1 MVMEIIKAYTLIL
14 EQKISSRLI
23 KHSVVKKLS
32 LSLSDK
38 FKVEEIGKSVLG
50 KEIFSI
56 EIGNGKRNILL
67 WSQMHGNEPTATGAI
82 FDLINY
88 FDNNY
93 NSVLVSKLLD
103 KFTFTFVPMLN
114 PDGAKAW
121 TRVNA
126 MNIDLNRD
134 AVARQ
139 APESKILWKLL
150 EDLNPEYSFNLHD
163 QRNIFN
169 VGDTNKTATIS
180 FLSASFDE
188 TRAMNSDRE
197 LTMSLI
203 AGMNDVVQEL
213 IPGCVGR
220 YTDEFYPTA
229 TGDNL
234 HKQGY
239 KNILIESGTY
249 FNDPERQ
256 VTRKANF
263 IAILKAFE
271 IILEGVRSNRVDDY
285 NSIPKNG
292 KKFYDLIIRNVSIA
306 LEGDKSMVDL
316 GIMYNEKPNG
326 DYSKMENN
334 AKIDNI
340 GDLSQYIGL
349 KEIDA
354 FGGNY
359 SCDAKSFASL
369 NQEATFTVGDINIV
383 NGIQE

>member
-1 MVMEIIKAYTLIL
+1 MDFEKGYQSVI

-23 KHSVVKKLS
+23 KHSVVKNLS

-38 FKVEEIGKSVLG
+38 FKVEEIGRSVLG

-67 WSQMHGNEPTATGAI
+67 WSQMHGNEPTATGSI

-93 NSVLVSKLLD
+93 STQLVSRLINE
-103 KFTFTFVPMLN
+103 FTFTFIPMLN

-134 AVARQ
+134 AVDKQ
-139 APESKILWKLL
+139 APESKILWSIV
-150 EDLNPEYSFNLHD
+150 ERLNPEYSFNLHD

-188 TRAMNSDRE
+188 TRAMNNDRA

-203 AGMNDVVQEL
+203 AGMNDAVQDI

-234 HKQGY
+234 HKQGF

-249 FNDPERQ
+249 PNDPERQ
-256 VTRKANF
+256 VTRKANY
-263 IAILKAFE
+263 IAILNGFE
-271 IILEGVRSNRVDDY
+271 LILKGVKPNRVDDY
-285 NSIPKNG
+285 NSIPNNG
-292 KKFYDLIIRNVSIA
+292 KKFLDLIIRNVSIV
-306 LEGDKSMVDL
+306 LGETKSIVDL
-316 GIMYNEKPNG
+316 GIMYNEKPNE
-326 DYSKMENN
+326 DYSEMENY
-334 AKIDNI
+334 AKIENI
-340 GDLSQYIGL
+340 GDLSQFIGL
-349 KEIDA
+349 QDIDA
-354 FGGNY
+354 LGANFSNITN
-359 SCDAKSFASL
+359 SFATL
-369 NQEATFTVGDINIV
+369 NEKATFTIGDINIG
-383 NGIQE
+383 NGLKE

>member
-1 MVMEIIKAYTLIL
+1 MEIDKVYTSII

-23 KHSVVKKLS
+23 KHSTVKYLS
-32 LSLSDK
+32 LSLGEN
-38 FKVEEIGKSVLG
+38 FKVEEIGKSVLA

-56 EIGNGKRNILL
+56 KIGRGKRNILL

-88 FDNNY
+88 FKKNY
-93 NSVLVSKLLD
+93 NTQLVSKLLSE
-103 KFTFTFVPMLN
+103 FTFTFVPMLN

-134 AVARQ
+134 AVVKQ

-150 EDLNPEYSFNLHD
+150 EKLNPEYSFNLHD

-169 VGDTNKTATIS
+169 VGNTNKTATIS

-188 TRAMNSDRE
+188 TRAINNDRE

-203 AGMNDVVQEL
+203 AGMNDAVQNL

-234 HKQGY
+234 HKLGF
-239 KNILIESGTY
+239 KNVLIESGTY
-249 FNDPERQ
+249 PNDPERQ
-256 VTRKANF
+256 ITRKANF
-263 IAILKAFE
+263 IAVLKAFE
-271 IILEGVRSNRVDDY
+271 LILEGVKPNRVDDY
-285 NSIPKNG
+285 NSIPNNG
-292 KKFYDLIIRNVSIA
+292 KKFFDLIIRNVSIG
-306 LEGDKSMVDL
+306 LKDSKNIVDL
-316 GIMYNEKPNG
+316 GIMYNEKPNQ
-326 DYSKMENN
+326 DYSKMDNN
-334 AKIDNI
+334 AKIENI

-349 KEIDA
+349 QEIDA
-354 FGGNY
+354 LGNNY
-359 SCDAKSFASL
+359 SNGVNSFAIL
-369 NQEATFTVGDINIV
+369 NESATFTVGDISIV
-383 NGIQE
+383 NGIKE